1 MKTYLALVVLL
12 CSGFAAAAEPVY
24 AGKEGCRV
32 VQPPRMAGHTPDWN
46 GACKDGYASGPGALQ
61 WSKAGKETERYEG
74 NLSKGMP
81 DGAGI
86 AQWADGSL
94 HDGTYRN
101 GQLHGAGVIVFADQG
116 KLAGT
121 FEHGRV
127 VGDVK
132 FFAPGGDRYE
142 GGWQDS
148 GNHAGGP
155 EGSGTKVFVLGGS
168 YRGQWHHGKPDGDG
182 EILYPNGQALKGRF
196 NGSFLLTGKEAAPS
210 STQQYQVKHAEPPV
224 GSHLAEVAA
233 TGHFVP
239 PEKSYAALTPDQ
251 QRLVKHAYPL
261 LQEDDVPPYP
271 ALGHGELSRNLSN
284 LIRQMDR
291 LGEVLAIVSIDE
303 QGVPQSVALL
313 KMPSSQVGKLVA
325 SMLMLAKY
333 TPGRCGGQP
342 CAMAVAFSYVF
353 TG

>member
-1 MKTYLALVVLL
+1 MRKTLL
-12 CSGFAAAAEPVY
+12 LSLLLWCAGVQAQPAADAF
-24 AGKEGCRV
+24 AGK
-32 VQPPRMAGHTPDWN
+32 PDCLVERSGQSGEATAVWS
-46 GACKDGYASGPGALQ
+46 GGCKDGYAEGLGTLQ
-61 WSKAGKETERYEG
+61 WFHAGKE
-74 NLSKGMP
+74 
-81 DGAGI
+81 
-86 AQWADGSL
+86 
-94 HDGTYRN
+94 
-101 GQLHGAGVIVFADQG
+101 
-116 KLAGT
+116 
-121 FEHGRV
+121 
-127 VGDVK
+127 
-132 FFAPGGDRYE
+132 GDRYE
-142 GGWQDS
+142 GGWQGS

-182 EILYPNGQALKGRF
+182 EILYPNGQVLKGRF

-210 STQQYQVKHAEPPV
+210 SAQQYQVKHAEPPV

-313 KMPSSQVGKLVA
+313 KMPSSQVGNLVA

-342 CAMAVAFSYVF
+342 CAMAVPFTFDLSY
-353 TG
+353 TK